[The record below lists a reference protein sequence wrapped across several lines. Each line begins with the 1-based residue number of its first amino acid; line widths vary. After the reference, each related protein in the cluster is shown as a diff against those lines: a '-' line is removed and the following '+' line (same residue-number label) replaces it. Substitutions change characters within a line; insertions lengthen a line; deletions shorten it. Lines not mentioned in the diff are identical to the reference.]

1 MVTVLLF
8 GETLRQA
15 VGDTEFHCD
24 IAAPVSVKALLEANQ
39 DRLGGVLPFMNRGE
53 LLVTVN
59 RKVGTLDST
68 VRDGDT
74 VKLTH
79 QFNPVMDGALWQNP

>member
-8 GETLRQA
+8 GQTLRQSA
-15 VGDTEFHCD
+15 EESEFQLD
-24 IAAPVSVKALLEANQ
+24 VTGPMTVRALLEANQ
-39 DRLGGVLPFMNRGE
+39 DKLGGVLAYLNKGE
-53 LLVTVN
+53 LVVTVN
-59 RKVGTLDST
+59 RKVGTEDSM

-79 QFNPVMDGALWQNP
+79 QFNPSYDGATDIIP